1 MPPTDAGSAIAAGD
15 TADELRADAGS
26 AIAAVDTASELRARL
41 ARRREEMQH
50 LSSELALFQTTTALL
65 VVVLAAVALWMRCGE
80 RSRLQRLS
88 ACAMPAGDDDSGEA
102 PRCVPCWELWRR
114 PAWGQE
120 LDEVAERF
128 EDGDEEEFTRAEVLA
143 HLKQEVKTKGRMSHV
158 GIVKDKRS
166 KKEANASKGA
176 GAGVPAEFEIE
187 RLLGSRAAAGG
198 AEYLVHW
205 KVATGRRAIH
215 ALPCTVH

>member
-1 MPPTDAGSAIAAGD
+1 MSLCGRSVQKHFDGHGTFQGTVVSLDRSAKP
-15 TADELRADAGS
+15 
-26 AIAAVDTASELRARL
+26 
-41 ARRREEMQH
+41 
-50 LSSELALFQTTTALL
+50 ALYK
-65 VVVLAAVALWMRCGE
+65 VC
-80 RSRLQRLS
+80 
-88 ACAMPAGDDDSGEA
+88 
-102 PRCVPCWELWRR
+102 
-114 PAWGQE
+114 
-120 LDEVAERF
+120 F

-158 GIVKDKRS
+158 GIAKDERS

-187 RLLGSRAAAGG
+187 RLLGSRVAAGG

-205 KVATGRRAIH
+205 KVATGRGVIH

>member
-15 TADELRADAGS
+15 AADELRADAGS

-88 ACAMPAGDDDSGEA
+88 ACAMSAGDDDSGGA

-128 EDGDEEEFTRAEVLA
+128 EDGDEETASAR
-143 HLKQEVKTKGRMSHV
+143 KQR
-158 GIVKDKRS
+158 
-166 KKEANASKGA
+166 GA
-176 GAGVPAEFEIE
+176 APPPSV
-187 RLLGSRAAAGG
+187 RAAPQWVDAEQHLPMCVRPTPPG
-198 AEYLVHW
+198 AC
-205 KVATGRRAIH
+205 KMDG
-215 ALPCTVH
+215 

>member
-1 MPPTDAGSAIAAGD
+1 MAFVGRSVQKHFDGHGTFQGTVVSLDRSAKP
-15 TADELRADAGS
+15 
-26 AIAAVDTASELRARL
+26 
-41 ARRREEMQH
+41 
-50 LSSELALFQTTTALL
+50 ALYK
-65 VVVLAAVALWMRCGE
+65 V
-80 RSRLQRLS
+80 
-88 ACAMPAGDDDSGEA
+88 
-102 PRCVPCWELWRR
+102 
-114 PAWGQE
+114 
-120 LDEVAERF
+120 RF